1 MLGEI
6 TRESV
11 ASVSDTGPSF
21 RLLAACSPRGQ
32 RIAWMAFR
40 FGLLSRAELRHPD
53 KAERVERTLGYGD
66 LAAFRVINADEL
78 DRLCGYAVAVLQRPS
93 APPGPVLDLLGVL
106 DPDRLLGILYALPT
120 ERREA
125 VARRDR
131 AWDYHAAR
139 APDDID
145 AALAAIGEL
154 EDVTRVGWELALQ
167 LENQVK
173 LDGQEALSPEHMRRE
188 GRRYMA
194 GLPADLT
201 DDERAMIKRHAGR

>member
-1 MLGEI
+1 MIAEI

-11 ASVSDTGPSF
+11 ASVSDTRPSF
-21 RLLAACSPRGQ
+21 RLLGSCSARGQ

-53 KAERVERTLGYGD
+53 KAERVERTLDYGD

-78 DRLCGYAVAVLQRPS
+78 DRLCGYAVAVLQWPS

-106 DPDRLLGILYALPT
+106 DADRLLGVHYALP
-120 ERREA
+120 REQRSA
-125 VARRDR
+125 ITRRDGV
-131 AWDYHAAR
+131 WDYHACR
-139 APDDID
+139 APDDIE
-145 AALAAIGEL
+145 AAMAAIREL
-154 EDVTRVGWELALQ
+154 EDVTRVGWELALR
-167 LENQVK
+167 LESRVK
-173 LDGQEALSPEHMRRE
+173 LDGLRVEHLRRE

-201 DDERAMIKRHAGR
+201 DEERALMKRHGVL